1 MKYIKRSKLQ
11 FGVGLTL
18 GFVISIIFFQSGIV
32 YKPHVRIPLEVDTGH
47 VIGMSGLDLAKQGP
61 HGGQMNDS
69 RVHHDD
75 TSIADNMAKKVR
87 VLCWVMTSPT
97 NFRTKAD
104 VVKETW
110 GHRCNILLFFS
121 SVVDPH
127 LPTIA
132 LNVSEGRKHLTAKTM
147 QGFKYVYDHYYDQ
160 ADWFM
165 KCDDDTYV
173 IVENLRYFL
182 STRNTSEPIYYGHHF
197 HTIVKQ
203 GYYSGGAGYVLSK
216 EALTRFAKRDPNIC
230 REDGGSED
238 AEIGKCMEKIGI
250 STGNSTDALGRSR
263 FHCFS
268 PDTHVNGG
276 FPKWYYN
283 YVKGGPKQGIENIS
297 DYAIS
302 FHYVSPKKMAS
313 LEFFVYHLRPYG
325 IITQNQ
331 ALN

>member
-1 MKYIKRSKLQ
+1 MFIKHPKLQ
-11 FGVGLTL
+11 FGIGLTL
-18 GFVISIIFFQSGIV
+18 GFLLSVIFFQSGIV
-32 YKPHVRIPLEVDTGH
+32 YRPRMRIPQTLITGH
-47 VIGMSGLDLAKQGP
+47 VIGISEMDTVEHGP
-61 HGGQMNDS
+61 HGGRINDS
-69 RVHHDD
+69 HVHHDD
-75 TSIADNMAKKVR
+75 TSVADKMAQQVR

-104 VVKETW
+104 VVKATW

-132 LNVSEGRKHLTAKTM
+132 LNVSEGRQHLTAKSM
-147 QGFKYVYDHYYDQ
+147 HAFKYVYDHYYDQ

-182 STRNTSEPIYYGHHF
+182 STKNTSDPFFYGHHF
-197 HTIVKQ
+197 KPIVKQ

-216 EALTRFAKRDPNIC
+216 EALTRFAQRDPDIC
-230 REDGGSED
+230 RKDGGSED
-238 AEIGKCMEKIGI
+238 AEIGRCMETLGI
-250 STGNSTDALGRSR
+250 RTGNSTDALGRSR
-263 FHCFS
+263 FHCF
-268 PDTHVNGG
+268 PPEAHVNGG
-276 FPKWYYN
+276 FPKWYYT
-283 YVKGGPKQGIENIS
+283 YVMGGAKQGIENIS

-302 FHYVSPKKMAS
+302 FHYINPSYMLS
-313 LEFFVYHLRPYG
+313 LEFYVYHLRPYG
-325 IITQNQ
+325 IRTENQ

>member
-1 MKYIKRSKLQ
+1 MMHIKRSKLQ
-11 FGVGLTL
+11 FGIGLTL
-18 GFVISIIFFQSGIV
+18 GFVISILFFQSGIV
-32 YKPHVRIPLEVDTGH
+32 YKPRVRIPQTMVSGH
-47 VIGMSGLDLAKQGP
+47 VIGMSEIDALEQAPL
-61 HGGQMNDS
+61 GGQIDDFH
-69 RVHHDD
+69 VHNDD
-75 TSIADNMAKKVR
+75 TSVADKLAQQVR

-104 VVKETW
+104 VVKATW
-110 GHRCNILLFFS
+110 GRRCNILLFFS
-121 SVVDPH
+121 SVVDPR

-132 LNVSEGRKHLTAKTM
+132 LNVTEGRNHLTAKSV
-147 QGFKYVYDHYYDQ
+147 QAFRYVYDHYYDQ

-182 STRNTSEPIYYGHHF
+182 STKNTSEPFYYGHHF
-197 HTIVKQ
+197 KPIVKQ

-216 EALTRFAKRDPNIC
+216 EALTRFAKRDPNVC

-238 AEIGKCMEKIGI
+238 AEIGKCMEKLGI
-250 STGNSTDALGRSR
+250 KTGNSTDALGRSR

-283 YVKGGPKQGIENIS
+283 YVKGGAKQGIENIS
-297 DYAIS
+297 DYAVS
-302 FHYVSPKKMAS
+302 FHYLSPSRMLS
-313 LEFFVYHLRPYG
+313 MEFYIYHLRPYG
-325 IITQNQ
+325 IRTENQ